1 MRPEDQR
8 KGNESYAIIPRVLI
22 FLTHGDEILLLNG
35 APDKKLWAGKY
46 NGLGGHVEPRET
58 PYQAAVREVYEEAG
72 LQVESLNL
80 RAIVHITL
88 PQPPGVML
96 FVFVGES
103 ARTTVCASRE
113 GIPVWVRRSD
123 LDTLPL
129 VEDLP
134 QLLAGIESHKPL
146 TFGHYEWT
154 EAGFQCRFT

>member
-8 KGNESYAIIPRVLI
+8 KGNESYTIIPRVLV
-22 FLTHGDEILLLNG
+22 FLTHGDAILLLHG

-46 NGLGGHVEPRET
+46 NGLGGHIESGET

-72 LQVESLNL
+72 LQVAALDL

-96 FVFVGES
+96 FVFVGETS
-103 ARTTVCASRE
+103 QTTVCASHE
-113 GIPVWVRRSD
+113 GVPVWVRRAD
-123 LDTLPL
+123 LETLPL

-134 QLLAGIESHKPL
+134 QLLASIGSHTL
-146 TFGHYEWT
+146 TFGRYWWT
-154 EAGFQCRFT
+154 AEGFRCEFT